1 MLRSFFL
8 LCALAIPLF
17 PAAKTC
23 PAPVAGNP
31 DGNYVV
37 PGSLG
42 DIPYKPGLA
51 LDAYAPAG
59 PPRPAALVIRGSR
72 GNRRGY
78 VTSVYEQLTR
88 DGYAWFA
95 PSFKN
100 TGDVAAALDYV
111 RCPGRF
117 NIASKM
123 VLIGDDTGAQTA
135 LELAARGGIAGVV
148 MLAAKLDAGVPKPDV
163 PVLMIHGAADAEWPE
178 AQAQAFCRSLK
189 NCTYYAERGANH
201 GFESWFPGQWDYK
214 EELDA
219 WLIGDRRGLWNE
231 IAFSRPDGR
240 ALTMNAYIPEGPGP
254 FPTVIIAHGGGWE
267 GGDKV
272 VYVAPIFKP
281 LAKAGMA

>member
-95 PSFKN
+95 PSFKK
-100 TGDVAAALDYV
+100 YR
-111 RCPGRF
+111 RC
-117 NIASKM
+117 
-123 VLIGDDTGAQTA
+123 
-135 LELAARGGIAGVV
+135 GGSAG
-148 MLAAKLDAGVPKPDV
+148 L
-163 PVLMIHGAADAEWPE
+163 
-178 AQAQAFCRSLK
+178 
-189 NCTYYAERGANH
+189 
-201 GFESWFPGQWDYK
+201 
-214 EELDA
+214 
-219 WLIGDRRGLWNE
+219 
-231 IAFSRPDGR
+231 R
-240 ALTMNAYIPEGPGP
+240 AVSGKIQYCL
-254 FPTVIIAHGGGWE
+254 
-267 GGDKV
+267 
-272 VYVAPIFKP
+272 
-281 LAKAGMA
+281 